1 MPPPENADIALT
13 DNAGAHRFE
22 LHAGGEL
29 AAYSEY
35 NLLSNAVLFTHTEV
49 LPPFEGR
56 GLGSRIAAYALD
68 DVRRRGLGVIPVCQF
83 IAGFLR
89 KHAEYQDLVTPANRK
104 AFKI

>member
-1 MPPPENADIALT
+1 MPDTPDVALR
-13 DNAGAHRFE
+13 DNAAAHRFE
-22 LHAGGEL
+22 LHTGGKL

-49 LPPFEGR
+49 LPEYEGR
-56 GLGSRIAAYALD
+56 GFGSQIARYALD
-68 DVRRRGLGVIPVCQF
+68 DVRGRGLGVIPVCQF

-89 KHAEYQDLVTPANRK
+89 KHPDYQDLVTPANRQ